1 MRIQSRPPKMAR
13 IILLGLLLVA
23 FGIPPARASSLAAA
37 PSTSD
42 MYILSIFQSKDPI
55 CVGDTV
61 NVTISW
67 APNPHYG
74 EGSDLAP
81 LTPLAGP
88 SRIQVKASRGFF
100 YPETPPPPG
109 SNSGTST
116 VAYTAEETGTE
127 KLFAVAWMGGS
138 SDAIATDTFKVET
151 CEYEYTLNGEFD
163 LGVTAEG
170 IAYTTRYTI
179 KSRGILKPPDPDKP
193 LNLEARTKLVKL
205 GAMVTSF
212 SSSECTLFTYE
223 PGKGMG
229 YVDVTGE
236 PGPHNIGMVLK
247 FAPPQDLAW
256 DVDYSFAC
264 DGNGQSIAGVYPVPG
279 GDPWI
284 TATFPSGSG
293 TQNIKLD
300 MFEIPFNRMN
310 GQEGVTVSYTA
321 TVTLEKKAPK

>member
-1 MRIQSRPPKMAR
+1 MRTHPKPPIMVR
-13 IILLGLLLVA
+13 IFLLILLLLA
-23 FGIPPARASSLAAA
+23 FGAPPALASSSVQDT
-37 PSTSD
+37 STSD
-42 MYILSIFQSKDPI
+42 MYVLSISQSKDPI
-55 CVGDTV
+55 CVGDVV

-67 APNPHYG
+67 APNSNYG
-74 EGSDLAP
+74 NDSGLAP
-81 LTPLAGP
+81 LTPLTGP
-88 SRIQVKASRGFF
+88 SRIQVKASLGYF

-116 VAYTAEETGTE
+116 VAYIAEKTGTE
-127 KLFAVAWMGGS
+127 NLFAVAWVGGS
-138 SDAIATDTFKVET
+138 SDAIAKDTFKVET
-151 CEYEYTLNGEFD
+151 CEYEYTLNGEFN

-170 IAYTTRYTI
+170 IAYTSRYTI
-179 KSRGILKPPDPDKP
+179 KSRGVLKAPDPDKP
-193 LNLEARTKLVKL
+193 LNLEGRSKTVKL

-212 SSSECTLFTYE
+212 ASSECTLFTYE

-229 YVDVTGE
+229 FVDVLGE
-236 PGPHNIGMVLK
+236 PGPLGIGIVLK

-264 DGNGQSIAGVYPVPG
+264 DGNAQTLAGVYPVSSS
-279 GDPWI
+279 DPWI

-300 MFEIPFNRMN
+300 MFEIPYNRMN